1 MHCSPL
7 SWWKSD
13 MGDVAPVG
21 HALRQYMRSNWIRFH
36 SLPGSKRYPESE
48 LEVHEVI
55 SRHCQIASELFVP
68 GEQLYAYQSRYPLS
82 RRETNARQSIAGRQL
97 REASLEFP
105 VNPETVARE
114 DDDVLVT
121 RALVTTWKPDFYD
134 RLVQEIAHDLEYMVT
149 LVSPA
154 SKNVYCPYDGGMD
167 VFVFSRGVPELEA
180 KFSAWL
186 SDRPDRL

>member
-1 MHCSPL
+1 MHHSPL

-21 HALRQYMRSNWIRFH
+21 HALRQYMRTNWIRFH

-48 LEVHEVI
+48 LEVHEII
-55 SRHCQIASELFVP
+55 SRHSQIASELFVP
-68 GEQLYAYQSRYPLS
+68 GEPLYVYQSRYPMS
-82 RRETNARQSIAGRQL
+82 RRQTSSRQSIAGRQL
-97 REASLEFP
+97 REVCWGFP

-114 DDDVLVT
+114 VDDVLVT
-121 RALVTTWKPDFYD
+121 RALVTTWKPDFYG
-134 RLVQEIAHDLEYMVT
+134 RLVREVAHDWERMVT

-167 VFVFSRGVPELEA
+167 IFVFSRSIPELEA

-186 SDRPDRL
+186 SSRPDRL

>member
-1 MHCSPL
+1 
-7 SWWKSD
+7 
-13 MGDVAPVG
+13 
-21 HALRQYMRSNWIRFH
+21 
-36 SLPGSKRYPESE
+36 
-48 LEVHEVI
+48 
-55 SRHCQIASELFVP
+55 
-68 GEQLYAYQSRYPLS
+68 
-82 RRETNARQSIAGRQL
+82 
-97 REASLEFP
+97 LEFP

-167 VFVFSRGVPELEA
+167 IFVFSRGVPELEA

-186 SDRPDRL
+186 SGRPDRL